1 MLYRRVIRVA
11 GSLFLVAAL
20 SSACA
25 EARAPVHIVS
35 TAMFAAWPP
44 NERFERAVEIVEARI
59 TEVMPSRW
67 DTADGRRPLD
77 VREHVIY
84 TDVHATVLRTW
95 KGPAAVGTGLT
106 IRLMGG
112 TVGQDSMTAEDEVS
126 LEAGEHAYLLL
137 VPDPTD
143 PDVWRVMHLGKYVQF
158 ADGTLSN
165 GRETMAPLEF
175 ARMAEGTVSH

>member
-1 MLYRRVIRVA
+1 MYRRVILIG

-20 SSACA
+20 TSACA
-25 EARAPVHIVS
+25 GARAPVHIVS

-44 NERFERAVEIVEARI
+44 NERFERAVGIVEARI
-59 TEVMPSRW
+59 TDVMPSRW
-67 DTADGRRPLD
+67 DTADGRRPDD
-77 VREHVIY
+77 VQGHVIY
-84 TDVHATVLRTW
+84 TDVHATVLRAW
-95 KGPAAVGTGLT
+95 KGPAAVGTGIT

-112 TVGQDSMTAEDEVS
+112 TVGQDSMAAEDEVS

-137 VPDPTD
+137 SPDPTD
-143 PDVWRVMHLGKYVQF
+143 PAVWRVMHLGKYVQL

-165 GRETMAPLEF
+165 GTETMAPLDF